1 MTARMA
7 EDATMIWDH
16 ISATTTFVMS
26 REGHIW
32 SATVLQRM
40 LISYLV
46 LAQDKGKFLI

>member
-1 MTARMA
+1 MA

-16 ISATTTFVMS
+16 ISATTTFVML

-46 LAQDKGKFLI
+46 LSQDKGKFLI